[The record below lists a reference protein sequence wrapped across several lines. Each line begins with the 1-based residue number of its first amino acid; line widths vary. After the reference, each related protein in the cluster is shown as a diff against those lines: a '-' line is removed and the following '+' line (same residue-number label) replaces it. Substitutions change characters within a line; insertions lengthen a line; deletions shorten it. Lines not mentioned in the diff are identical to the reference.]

1 MTVVAAILAAVKASR
16 YLQIG
21 LAMLLGL
28 GGWHAYLAQRDAKVT
43 TQVVQAINE
52 KAAVVVK
59 KGAEAR
65 KAAERP
71 GAVDRLRMRYQEGG
85 Q

>member
-1 MTVVAAILAAVKASR
+1 MTVVAAILAAVRASR

-28 GGWHAYLAQRDAKVT
+28 GGWHAYLAKRDAKVT
-43 TQVVQAINE
+43 TQVVQAIERKNE
-52 KAAVVVK
+52 AVVA
-59 KGAEAR
+59 KGAQAR

>member
-1 MTVVAAILAAVKASR
+1 
-16 YLQIG
+16 
-21 LAMLLGL
+21 MLLGL
-28 GGWHAYLAQRDAKVT
+28 GGWHAYLAKRDAKVA
-43 TQVVQAINE
+43 TQVVEAINE
-52 KAAVVVK
+52 KTAVVVK

>member
-1 MTVVAAILAAVKASR
+1 MTVVWAIMAAVRASR

-28 GGWHAYLAQRDAKVT
+28 GGWHAYLAKRDAKV
-43 TQVVQAINE
+43 V
-52 KAAVVVK
+52 AAVVETINTQQAETVK

-65 KAAERP
+65 KAAAKP
-71 GAVDRLRMRYQEGG
+71 GAEARLRMRYQEGG